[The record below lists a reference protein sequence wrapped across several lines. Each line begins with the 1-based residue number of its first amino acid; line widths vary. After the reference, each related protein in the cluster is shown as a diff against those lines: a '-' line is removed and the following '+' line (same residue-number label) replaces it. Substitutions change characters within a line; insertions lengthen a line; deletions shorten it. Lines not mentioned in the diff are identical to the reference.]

1 MYKKATCNRF
11 LAALALV
18 ALVLSNL
25 SGSGIAASAAC
36 DEPDF
41 LVLNPER
48 E

>member
-1 MYKKATCNRF
+1 MHQKRTVQRL

-18 ALVLSNL
+18 AMAFSVLN
-25 SGSGIAASAAC
+25 GNGIAAQAATE
-36 DEPDF
+36 EPDF